1 MTILVYL
8 GNGRKQIGDEKDE
21 DDDDAEGEI
30 EMTEKE
36 QK

>member
-21 DDDDAEGEI
+21 DDLAEGEI

-36 QK
+36 EK